1 MFTLKGSY
9 PGPIPFV
16 GVASSPV
23 ANEKRSALPNVN
35 SPTKILFLA
44 ARDAD
49 LERLQQEFA
58 TGGRSQAIVRVH
70 GSSELAAQLSHH
82 RFAVVVISTH
92 GPRSDFSAALECW
105 SHAAHRPPLVVWARE
120 IDATAVV
127 SGLRAGATRVVFM
140 ERDDVVAGIQQ
151 AIESRTSTSAP
162 TGAASAQHRAELFS
176 ALAGG
181 VAHDLNNILAPVI
194 MAAGIL
200 REQSLGPDEQELVDT
215 IEHSAQRAASMV
227 RQVLTFARGSTA
239 CGVVVQS
246 HHLLKEVARLAAEVF
261 PPSISVRAELSTHL
275 WPLVG
280 DPAAIHQAV
289 VQLLVNARD
298 ASAEGGQIVLS
309 ARNMHVG
316 EIPESRVFSCR
327 PGDFLCIMVEDSG
340 SNTTPDRA
348 AHLWEPYATAS
359 AEDAAPTL
367 GLSAVAGVLRSHG
380 GFGRVRCQPGRGMI
394 VELYF
399 PRAALEANRGVQ
411 AELRRPE
418 SVGKILVVDDEHPIL
433 LLSQKILSKAGYEVL
448 VASEGREA
456 LNLFVRHRAEIGL
469 VITDLAMPGMNGFTL
484 IWALRRAKPDLRVM
498 VATGEGSED
507 NIRELE
513 QMGVRHVLLKP
524 FTTKRLLDSVAS
536 ALADPVE
543 SAAALYVHEA
553 IGA

>member
-1 MFTLKGSY
+1 MAWLD
-9 PGPIPFV
+9 PGRERT
-16 GVASSPV
+16 AESQ
-23 ANEKRSALPNVN
+23 RLLRVN
-35 SPTKILFLA
+35 SSSKILVLA
-44 ARDAD
+44 AHDAD
-49 LERLQQEFA
+49 LDRLRREFDA
-58 TGGRSQAIVRVH
+58 GARSLVVQRVH
-70 GSSELAAQLSHH
+70 DAAELAAQLAHH
-82 RFAVVVISTH
+82 RFGAVVMCTH
-92 GPRSDFSAALECW
+92 LPRTDFSAALDRW
-105 SHAAHRPPLVVWARE
+105 SHAPHRPPLVLWARE

-127 SGLRAGATRVVFM
+127 SGLRAGAARVVFI
-140 ERDDVVAGIQQ
+140 EHDDLVAAVKH
-151 AIESRTSTSAP
+151 AIESRTAAAAHP
-162 TGAASAQHRAELFS
+162 AASGVQHRAELFT

-200 REQSLGPDEQELVDT
+200 REQSLGPDEVELVDT

-227 RQVLTFARGSTA
+227 RQVLTFARGSAA

-261 PPSISVRAELSTHL
+261 PPNISVRAELSNQL

-289 VQLLVNARD
+289 VELLVNARD
-298 ASAEGGQIVLS
+298 ASPEAGMVVLTAKNVS
-309 ARNMHVG
+309 VREM
-316 EIPESRVFSCR
+316 PESRVFSAK
-327 PGDFLCIMVEDSG
+327 PGDFLCIGVEDSG
-340 SNTTPDRA
+340 RGMTSDHA
-348 AHLWEPYATAS
+348 AHLWEPYATAVG
-359 AEDAAPTL
+359 EDATPTL

-380 GFGRVRCQPGRGMI
+380 GFGRVRSQSGRGTT

-399 PRAALEANRGVQ
+399 PRAALEANRSVQ

-418 SVGKILVVDDEHPIL
+418 AVGKILVVDDEHPIL
-433 LLSQKILSKAGYEVL
+433 LLSQKILTKAGYEVL
-448 VASEGREA
+448 IASEGREA
-456 LNLFVRHRAEIGL
+456 LHLFVRHRSEIGL

-524 FTTKRLLDSVAS
+524 FTSKRLLDSVSS

-543 SAAALYVHEA
+543 SVAALYVHEA